1 MLDLKRYSPEVRV
14 QLQELL
20 SLKGEKSPMDVEKRR
35 RLRKQLR
42 DQGFLSLPFSMNLK
56 KDA

>member
-1 MLDLKRYSPEVRV
+1 VLDLKRYSPEVRV

-56 KDA
+56 RPA